1 MRPFVSVRPEDF
13 DLSEEAARLEQ
24 NAPGAVATFVGLVR
38 SDGGITALEL
48 EHYPAMTV
56 SALEAIA
63 AQAADRWT
71 LNGLTI
77 IHRVGRLPVGS
88 RIVFVGASARHRGDA
103 LDGVHFVIDWL
114 KTDAPFWKREIFADG
129 RAQWVEARSDDT
141 SARDRWTAD

>member
-1 MRPFVSVRPEDF
+1 MTPLVSVRPDDF
-13 DLSEEAARLEQ
+13 DLSEESARLEQ
-24 NAPGAVATFVGLVR
+24 NEPGAVATFVGLVR
-38 SDGGITALEL
+38 GDGGITALEL

-63 AQAADRWT
+63 QQASERWA

-77 IHRVGRLPVGS
+77 IHRVGSLPVGS

-103 LDGVHFVIDWL
+103 LDAVHFVIDWL

-129 RAQWVEARSDDT
+129 RAEWVEARSDDT

>member
-1 MRPFVSVRPEDF
+1 MTPFVSVRPDDF
-13 DLSEEAARLEQ
+13 DLSEESERLGQ

-38 SDGGITALEL
+38 GDGGITALEL

-56 SALEAIA
+56 RALESIA
-63 AQAADRWT
+63 AQAADRWV

-103 LDGVHFVIDWL
+103 LDAVHFVIDWL
-114 KTDAPFWKREIFADG
+114 KTDAPFWKREEFPDG
-129 RAQWVEARSDDT
+129 RTQWVEARSDDA